1 MTRCARTVARPRRS
15 RLSRTPR
22 GPSTAEIV
30 SQSAGRDGSSQERQ
44 QSVRTLFRS
53 SSNRSCG
60 WRGAPPFSFPSDR
73 EERLDVL
80 RDRRRIARQD
90 QVRRDGPPRRFD
102 AFGEQQVDEDRRDE
116 AVVVRQPLPEVR
128 LPAEGRGEE
137 HADDQARQ
145 EDRSGD
151 REPMGGSLLGF
162 HAPTNRAPRIK
173 ASAPVAFLLP
183 QPYFILAALEAPM
196 DRVEVRP
203 GVEATRDFAFLLRPE
218 RVLVISD
225 LHLGFEGAL
234 AEQGVSIPRFQR
246 RVILERLGKMLDRNK
261 AEQVVIAGDFKHEFS
276 KNLVDEWVEVKQ
288 VLRFLKDR
296 VKPVLVRGNHDN
308 YLATILGD
316 LNLPLNN
323 RADIGGYTIV
333 HGHEEVSTLHPII
346 MGHEHPAVKL
356 KDDLGAT
363 VSVPAFLVTEPL
375 LVLPAFS
382 PLALGVDVSS
392 YPYLSPILNRT
403 PIDEARVIG
412 VDEKEGLLDFG
423 PMKRLQEIS
432 GALLMK

>member
-1 MTRCARTVARPRRS
+1 MPTTRPAKRTAPATAN
-15 RLSRTPR
+15 RLGRAPSA
-22 GPSTAEIV
+22 STA
-30 SQSAGRDGSSQERQ
+30 GR
-44 QSVRTLFRS
+44 
-53 SSNRSCG
+53 C
-60 WRGAPPFSFPSDR
+60 RG
-73 EERLDVL
+73 
-80 RDRRRIARQD
+80 
-90 QVRRDGPPRRFD
+90 
-102 AFGEQQVDEDRRDE
+102 
-116 AVVVRQPLPEVR
+116 
-128 LPAEGRGEE
+128 
-137 HADDQARQ
+137 
-145 EDRSGD
+145 
-151 REPMGGSLLGF
+151 
-162 HAPTNRAPRIK
+162 PRIK

-183 QPYFILAALEAPM
+183 QPYFILAALEARM

-203 GVEATRDFAFLLRPE
+203 GVEATRDFALLLREE

-261 AEQVVIAGDFKHEFS
+261 AEQVVIAGDLKH
-276 KNLVDEWVEVKQ
+276 
-288 VLRFLKDR
+288 
-296 VKPVLVRGNHDN
+296 
-308 YLATILGD
+308 
-316 LNLPLNN
+316 
-323 RADIGGYTIV
+323 
-333 HGHEEVSTLHPII
+333 
-346 MGHEHPAVKL
+346 
-356 KDDLGAT
+356 DLGAT

-403 PIDEARVIG
+403 PIDDARVIG

>member
-1 MTRCARTVARPRRS
+1 MRTAATRPLWYASHCQKYGCQRKVAERNMPTTRPAKRTAPATAN
-15 RLSRTPR
+15 RLGRAPSA
-22 GPSTAEIV
+22 STA
-30 SQSAGRDGSSQERQ
+30 GR
-44 QSVRTLFRS
+44 
-53 SSNRSCG
+53 C
-60 WRGAPPFSFPSDR
+60 RG
-73 EERLDVL
+73 
-80 RDRRRIARQD
+80 
-90 QVRRDGPPRRFD
+90 
-102 AFGEQQVDEDRRDE
+102 
-116 AVVVRQPLPEVR
+116 
-128 LPAEGRGEE
+128 
-137 HADDQARQ
+137 
-145 EDRSGD
+145 
-151 REPMGGSLLGF
+151 
-162 HAPTNRAPRIK
+162 PRIK

-203 GVEATRDFAFLLRPE
+203 GVEATRDFALLLRQE

-316 LNLPLNN
+316 LHLPLDN

-333 HGHEEVSTLHPII
+333 PRPEGGSTPHPII
-346 MGHEHPAVKL
+346 IGPRPPPGEVKE
-356 KDDLGAT
+356 DLRAAGGG
-363 VSVPAFLVTEPL
+363 PAFP
-375 LVLPAFS
+375 LPAPPALPA
-382 PLALGVDVSS
+382 PLHPPA
-392 YPYLSPILNRT
+392 PP
-403 PIDEARVIG
+403 
-412 VDEKEGLLDFG
+412 
-423 PMKRLQEIS
+423 
-432 GALLMK
+432 